1 MNSYFISPPEANSWE
16 VSPNLLAEELKSQ
29 WANIQ
34 VETVDAVQSIHALS
48 WILKIGEWR
57 LDGTLTKEGDVVH
70 LDGDVRACAAFAIWF
85 RTVIPIEQDLLFY
98 DEGYSSDIALNE
110 GMTEVDLI
118 EPFMA
123 T

>member
-1 MNSYFISPPEANSWE
+1 MSSYFISPPEANNWE
-16 VSPNLLAEELKSQ
+16 ISPNLLAEELKSQ

-48 WILKIGEWR
+48 WILQISEWR
-57 LDGTLTKEGDVVH
+57 LDGTLTKEGNVVH

-85 RTVIPIEQDLLFY
+85 RTIIPIEQDLIFY
-98 DEGYSSDIALNE
+98 DEAYSSDIALNE

-118 EPFMA
+118 EPFMV